1 MPITALYAT
10 KGGQGVTTTTAALAL
25 LTAQT
30 GHRTLLIDTGHDLP
44 AALGLECGNT
54 NQPGLADYLEPASR
68 TTVADITTPVAENL
82 DIISRGATPI
92 VFSTHT
98 YGLLTSG
105 LGHYDHVII
114 DTTDNAYAWTLH
126 VDHRVLTT
134 RPCYLALRRSTIT
147 PRPTHVVLINEPGRA
162 LNAQDIEA
170 VTGVPVTAT
179 IPYETGIARTID
191 AGLLTT
197 RLPRALT
204 RALRPLV
211 AAINHTTQ
219 VAS

>member
-1 MPITALYAT
+1 M
-10 KGGQGVTTTTAALAL
+10 
-25 LTAQT
+25 
-30 GHRTLLIDTGHDLP
+30 
-44 AALGLECGNT
+44 
-54 NQPGLADYLEPASR
+54 
-68 TTVADITTPVAENL
+68 
-82 DIISRGATPI
+82 
-92 VFSTHT
+92 FSTHT

-105 LGHYDHVII
+105 LGQYDHVII

-126 VDHRVLTT
+126 VDHRVLVT

-162 LNAQDIEA
+162 LNAKDIEA
-170 VTGVPVTAT
+170 VTAVPVTAT
-179 IPYETGIARTID
+179 IPYETDIARTID

-197 RLPRALT
+197 RLPRTLT

-211 AAINHTTQ
+211 AAINQTAP

>member
-10 KGGQGVTTTTAALAL
+10 KGGQGVTTTTAALGI
-25 LTAQT
+25 LTAHA
-30 GHRTLLIDTGHDLP
+30 GHRTLLVDTGHDL
-44 AALGLECGNT
+44 AAVLGIPDNT
-54 NQPGLADYLEPASR
+54 DQPGLAEHVEPASR
-68 TTVADITTPVAENL
+68 TNLADITTPAAENL
-82 DIISRGATPI
+82 DIISRGTIPI

-98 YGLLTSG
+98 YGLLVGG
-105 LGHYDHVII
+105 LGPYDHII
-114 DTTDNAYAWTLH
+114 VDTTDNAYAWTLH
-126 VDHRVLTT
+126 VDHRVLVT

-147 PRPTHVVLINEPGRA
+147 PRPSHVVLINEPGRA
-162 LNAQDIEA
+162 LDAKDIEA

-197 RLPRALT
+197 RLPRTLT

-211 AAINHTTQ
+211 AAINDTAQ

>member
-1 MPITALYAT
+1 MPITAIYAT
-10 KGGQGVTTTTAALAL
+10 KGGQGVTTTTAALGILSAH
-25 LTAQT
+25 A
-30 GHRTLLIDTGHDLP
+30 GRRTLLVDTGHDLP
-44 AALGLECGNT
+44 AVLGLQDNPDR
-54 NQPGLADYLEPASR
+54 PGLAEYVEPASR
-68 TTVADITTPVAENL
+68 ITLADITTPVAGNL
-82 DIISRGATPI
+82 DIISRGTAPI

-98 YGLLTSG
+98 YGLLVCG
-105 LGHYDHVII
+105 LGQYDHVII

-126 VDHRVLTT
+126 VDHRVLIT

-162 LNAQDIEA
+162 LDAKDIEA

-179 IPYETGIARTID
+179 VPYETGIARTID

-197 RLPRALT
+197 RLPRSLT

-211 AAINHTTQ
+211 AAINDKVQ

>member
-25 LTAQT
+25 LTAHA
-30 GHRTLLIDTGHDLP
+30 GHRTLLVDTGHDLP
-44 AALGLECGNT
+44 AALGLPDDT
-54 NQPGLADYLEPASR
+54 DQPELAEYLEPASR
-68 TTVADITTPVAENL
+68 TTLADIITPVAENL
-82 DIISRGATPI
+82 DIISRGTAPI

-98 YGLLTSG
+98 YGLLVGG
-105 LGHYDHVII
+105 LGLYDQVII
-114 DTTDNAYAWTLH
+114 DTTDTAYAWTLH
-126 VDHRVLTT
+126 VDHRVLVT

-162 LNAQDIEA
+162 LDAKDIEA
-170 VTGVPVTAT
+170 VTAVPVTAT

-197 RLPRALT
+197 RLPRTLT

-211 AAINHTTQ
+211 AAINDTAQ

>member
-30 GHRTLLIDTGHDLP
+30 GHRTLLVDTGHDLA
-44 AALGLECGNT
+44 AALGLPDNT
-54 NQPGLADYLEPASR
+54 DRAGLAEYVEPASR
-68 TTVADITTPVAENL
+68 ITLSDITTPVAGNL
-82 DIISRGATPI
+82 DIISRGTAPI

-98 YGLLTSG
+98 YGLLVGG

-114 DTTDNAYAWTLH
+114 DTTDNAHAWTLH
-126 VDHRVLTT
+126 VDHRVLVT

-147 PRPTHVVLINEPGRA
+147 PRPTHIVLINEPGRA
-162 LNAQDIEA
+162 LDAKDIEA

-179 IPYETGIARTID
+179 IPYGPDIARTID

-197 RLPRALT
+197 RLPRTLT

-211 AAINHTTQ
+211 AAINDTAQ
-219 VAS
+219 VTS